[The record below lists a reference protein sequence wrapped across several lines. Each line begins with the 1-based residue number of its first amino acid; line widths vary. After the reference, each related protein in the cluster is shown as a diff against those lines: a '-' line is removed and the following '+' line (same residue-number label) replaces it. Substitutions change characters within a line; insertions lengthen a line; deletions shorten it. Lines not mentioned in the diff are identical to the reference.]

1 MAEQQFVIFRLNHEE
16 YGIDIQQVNE
26 IVLMQEITKYP
37 QAGDFIEGIINLR
50 GKIISIIDVNKRF
63 NNIPTVNSDTSR
75 IIVVSCGGQV
85 LGIIVDE
92 VLEVI
97 HLKENMIEPPP
108 SIDFQSNSGVK
119 GVGKLE
125 KRLIILLDL
134 EKTFSTN
141 EVTQLQSVAI

>member
-1 MAEQQFVIFRLNHEE
+1 MADQQFVIFRLHQEE
-16 YGIDIQQVNE
+16 FGLTIQQVNE

-50 GKIISIIDVNKRF
+50 DKIIPIIDLKKRF
-63 NNIPTVNSDTSR
+63 YGLPSVPGETTR
-75 IIVVSCGGQV
+75 IIVINCGGQV

-97 HLKENMIEPPP
+97 HLKESMIEPPP
-108 SIDFQSNSGVK
+108 TFVQQGSTGVK

-125 KRLIILLDL
+125 RRLIILLDL
-134 EKTFSTN
+134 TEAFSSV
-141 EVTQLQSVAI
+141 EVSQLQSAAS